1 MHFTSGIEGHSSRGF
16 TGGSGGVIGINAL
29 PLRSKFAD
37 GVLSGCIYWRWSGKN
52 MKKQENSRS
61 SRRFVKIFWG
71 IVGGSL
77 LLVIAFFVLIACGA
91 LGHMPTFK
99 DLENP
104 KSNAATEIYSADG
117 ELLGTYFIENRSYVT
132 FEELP
137 QHLVDALVAT
147 EDVRY
152 YRHSGIDAQGLVR
165 VLFKTLLLNRDE
177 SGGGSTLTQQLAKN
191 LFPRDTVYSSNRVV
205 RGLKLAVSKFKEW
218 ITAVKLERNYTK
230 DEILTMYLNTVG
242 FGYNSF
248 GVRRASR
255 TFFNKS
261 VDSLDVCES
270 AVLVGMLKAP
280 TRYSPKRN
288 PELSKE
294 RRNTVI
300 GQMVKYKKLTKA
312 EGDSLSA
319 LPLEICFQERDHNT
333 GLAPYFREMVR
344 VMLTAKEPRPGL
356 YFTHEQYQED
366 SLAWATNPLYGWC
379 RKNPR
384 LDGTEYNVYTDG
396 LRIYTNIDANLQ
408 RYAEDAMRN
417 HLGRTL
423 QALLDREKR
432 GGLFSRDV
440 PEEARQVVITSGIHR
455 SDRYKRLKAQG
466 ATEKEIL
473 ADFGTPVEM
482 RVFTWKGEVDTLM
495 SPRDSVYYYK
505 RLLRG
510 ALMSME
516 PQTGKVRAYVG
527 GADFKHF
534 KYDMVYKGRRQVGS
548 TIKPFLYTLAMMEGM
563 DPCTKVPN
571 VEQVFETNDTIWT
584 PRGGSP
590 TEQVG
595 KMVSLRWGLANSVN
609 NVSAWLVKQFS
620 PEAVARM
627 IAQMG
632 IHSQIDPQP
641 SIFLGTS
648 DVSLYEMVAAYGA
661 YVAGGMRVDPV
672 LVSRIEDRHGNLLA
686 SFSSEPKE
694 VIDPYT
700 AYLMVKLLEGVVQ
713 RGTGGRLRWMYN
725 LQGALGG
732 KTGTTQNNSDGWF
745 MCIQP
750 KLVTGCWVGCEDRA
764 VHFDN
769 MAYGQG
775 ASSALPIVGLF
786 LQKAYADA
794 TTGISSGDKWEV
806 PKGMENVEFNCDD
819 KEVPMSEPSDF
830 F

>member
-1 MHFTSGIEGHSSRGF
+1 MSETSVNGMGEQRKSRRG
-16 TGGSGGVIGINAL
+16 
-29 PLRSKFAD
+29 
-37 GVLSGCIYWRWSGKN
+37 
-52 MKKQENSRS
+52 
-61 SRRFVKIFWG
+61 RRFVWIFWG
-71 IVGGSL
+71 IIGGGL
-77 LLVIAFFVLIACGA
+77 LLLILFFVLIANGVF
-91 LGHMPTFK
+91 GHMPTFE

-104 KSNAATEIYSADG
+104 KSNAATEVYSADG
-117 ELLGTYFIENRSYVT
+117 ELLGTFFIENRSYAT

-137 QHLVDALVAT
+137 PHLVDALLAT
-147 EDVRY
+147 EDIRF
-152 YRHSGIDAQGLVR
+152 YRHSGIDAKGLFR
-165 VLFKTLLLNRDE
+165 VFFKTLILSKEE
-177 SGGGSTLTQQLAKN
+177 SGGGSTITQQLAKN
-191 LFPRDTVYSSNRVV
+191 LFPRDTVYTKNKFVKV
-205 RGLKLAVSKFKEW
+205 LKLTTSKFKEW

-230 DEILTMYLNTVG
+230 DEILTMYLNTVS
-242 FGYNSF
+242 FGYNAY

-255 TFFNKS
+255 TFFDKP

-288 PELSKE
+288 PELSRE

-300 GQMVKYKKLTKA
+300 GQMVKYNKLTKA
-312 EGDSLSA
+312 QGDSLSA
-319 LPLEICFQERDHNT
+319 LPLEIRFQERDHNT
-333 GLAPYFREMVR
+333 GVAAYFRELIR
-344 VMLTAKEPRPGL
+344 VMMTAKEPRPGL
-356 YFTHEQYQED
+356 YFTHEQYQAD
-366 SLAWATNPLYGWC
+366 SLEWADNPLYGWC
-379 RKNPR
+379 RKNPK
-384 LDGTEYNVYTDG
+384 LDGSEYNIYTDG
-396 LRIYTNIDANLQ
+396 LRVYTNLDANLQ
-408 RYAEDAMRN
+408 RYAEAAVFN

-423 QALLDREKR
+423 QPWFNREKR
-432 GGLFSRDV
+432 KDLFSADV
-440 PEEARQVVITSGIHR
+440 PKETREALITSGIHR
-455 SDRYKRLKAQG
+455 SDRYKQLKMQG

-473 ADFGTPVEM
+473 SNFGNPTEM
-482 RVFTWKGEVDTLM
+482 RVFTWKGEVDTVM
-495 SPRDSVYYYK
+495 TPRDSVYYYK
-505 RLLRG
+505 RLLR
-510 ALMSME
+510 AAFMAME

-527 GADFKHF
+527 GPNFKHF
-534 KYDMVYKGRRQVGS
+534 KYDMVFRGRRQVGS

-563 DPCTKVPN
+563 TPCTKVPN

-590 TEQVG
+590 TEHVG
-595 KMVSLRWGLANSVN
+595 KMVSLRWGLANSIN

-627 IAQMG
+627 INQMG
-632 IHSQIDPQP
+632 IHSFIDPQP
-641 SIFLGTS
+641 SVFLGTS

-661 YVAGGMRVDPV
+661 YVAGGMRVDPL

-725 LQGALGG
+725 LSGKLGG

-750 KLVTGCWVGCEDRA
+750 NLVSGCWVGFEDRA
-764 VHFDN
+764 IHFDN

-775 ASSALPIVGLF
+775 ASSALPIVALF

-794 TTGISSGDKWEV
+794 TTGISDGDTWEV

-819 KEVPMSEPSDF
+819 KEVSEEETSDF